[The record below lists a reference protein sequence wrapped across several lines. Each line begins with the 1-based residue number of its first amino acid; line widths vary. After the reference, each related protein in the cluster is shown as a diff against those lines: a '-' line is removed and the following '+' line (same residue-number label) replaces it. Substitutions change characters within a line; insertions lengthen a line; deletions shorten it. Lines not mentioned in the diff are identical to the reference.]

1 MKVGGKDEKV
11 KHILERKLKPKGN
24 KNIQDK

>member
-1 MKVGGKDEKV
+1 MKVGEKDEKL

-24 KNIQDK
+24 KNI

>member
-1 MKVGGKDEKV
+1 MKVGEKDEEL
-11 KHILERKLKPKGN
+11 KHVLKRKLKPKGN